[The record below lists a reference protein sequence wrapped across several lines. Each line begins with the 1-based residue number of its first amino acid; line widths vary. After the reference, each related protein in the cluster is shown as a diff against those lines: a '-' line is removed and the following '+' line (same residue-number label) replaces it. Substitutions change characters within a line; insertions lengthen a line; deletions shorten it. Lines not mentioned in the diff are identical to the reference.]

1 MSQFAHRGASS
12 EPGASP
18 GNLLSWEDVRAQMPV
33 TERWAYFDHA
43 AVAPLPE
50 AARAAIEAWAAEAA
64 SDGDTLWPRWAERIE
79 TLRGRYATL
88 LGADTDEI
96 ALVPNTTTG
105 IHIVAEGFPWA
116 EGDRVVFP
124 ADEFPSNAYPWL
136 NLRSRGVVA
145 EPIERPSGGW
155 TTDALIDACDA
166 RTRMIAVSWVGFA
179 SGWRIDVASLV
190 EAAHARGIAVF
201 LDAIQGLGV
210 FPLDLTSVPVDF
222 LAADGHKWMLGPEG
236 AGVLFVARRHL
247 DRLRPLIAGW
257 HSVEEAHDFDHLHW
271 KPKRSAQRYEGGSQN
286 MVGFAG
292 LDASV
297 RLLEQ
302 SGWTCG
308 SDRLAER
315 VLQIVAEAR
324 ERLNGLGA
332 QMPPEPPREHAS
344 GILPFQLPGCDPH
357 AVRRHCLERGV
368 VLSVRGGRLR
378 ISPHVYNNVDDL
390 DRLVDALR
398 SAAASC

>member
-1 MSQFAHRGASS
+1 MSRFAEPPTS
-12 EPGASP
+12 EDPQNSRTGP
-18 GNLLSWEDVRAQMPV
+18 LSWDDIRAQMPV

-50 AARAAIEAWAAEAA
+50 AARAAIETWAAEAA
-64 SDGDTLWPRWAERIE
+64 RDGDTVWPRWAERIE
-79 TLRGRYATL
+79 TVRSRFARL
-88 LGADTDEI
+88 LGAGSDEI

-105 IHIVAEGFPWA
+105 IHVVAEGFPWA
-116 EGDRVVFP
+116 EGDRVIFP

-145 EPIERPSGGW
+145 EAIERPAEGW

-166 RTRMIAVSWVGFA
+166 RTRMIAVSWIGFA

-190 EAAHARGIAVF
+190 EAAHARRIAVF

-210 FPLDLTSVPVDF
+210 FPLDLASVPVDF

-271 KPKRSAQRYEGGSQN
+271 NPKRSAQRYEGGSQN

-302 SGWTCG
+302 AGWSCG
-308 SDRLAER
+308 SDRLAQR
-315 VLQIVAEAR
+315 VLHLVSEAR
-324 ERLNGLGA
+324 ERLNSLGTD
-332 QMPPEPPREHAS
+332 MPPEPPTQHAS
-344 GILPFQLPGCDPH
+344 GILPFELPGKDPH

-378 ISPHVYNNVDDL
+378 ISPHVYNNADDL